1 MKWGL
6 TNMTGILT
14 AILSFIVLTGVAF
27 LLSNDKKNINWKAVG
42 ILFAGQLVTAFVMLN
57 TSFGQKAL
65 KAVADFFAKLMTF
78 GAEGINFV
86 FGGFA
91 YTEGTVPFLVNVL
104 MLIVFTS
111 TLLSVL
117 TYLRVLPLLI
127 KYVGGF
133 IAKIT
138 GLPVVESFSTVASS
152 VFGDTGALIAV
163 KNHIPKMDKNRL
175 FIATTASMTSVSA
188 SILGAYM
195 TMLPAEYVLVALPL
209 NIMSGLLLA
218 SMVAPAKKVEG
229 EKIEIK
235 DMVTDKSIFEAI
247 GNGALDGLK
256 VAGIVGAML
265 IAYVSL
271 IAMINAML
279 MGSIGTDLTSIMGY
293 VLAPVAWLMGVPA
306 NEIVTAGGVMG
317 TKIVSNEFVAMLGFT
332 ELIPTLSAKTV
343 AVVSAFLIS
352 FANFSSIGI
361 ILGTVQA
368 IDAKQAGVVAKFG
381 LKMLLVAT
389 MASVFTATVVGLFI

>member
-1 MKWGL
+1 
-6 TNMTGILT
+6 MTGLLT
-14 AILSFIVLTGVAF
+14 AVLSFVVLIGLAF
-27 LLSNDKKNINWKAVG
+27 LMSNDKKNINYRAVV
-42 ILFAGQLVTAFVMLN
+42 ILFVGQLITGFVMLN

-65 KAVADFFAKLMTF
+65 TAVANFFAKLMTF
-78 GAEGINFV
+78 GNEGINFV

-91 YTEGTVPFLVNVL
+91 FTDGSVPFLISVL

-117 TYLRVLPLLI
+117 TYLRVLPVLI

-133 IAKIT
+133 ISKIT

-188 SILGAYM
+188 SILASYM
-195 TMLPAEYVLVALPL
+195 AMIPAEYVLVALPL

-218 SMVAPAKKVEG
+218 SMVAPAKKVQG
-229 EKIEIK
+229 EKVEIK

-247 GNGALDGLK
+247 GNGAIDGLK

-265 IAYVSL
+265 IAYVAL
-271 IAMINAML
+271 IAMINYGL
-279 MGSIGTDLTSIMGY
+279 NGLVGVDLTTILGY

-306 NEIVTAGGVMG
+306 HEMVQAGGVMG
-317 TKIVSNEFVAMLGFT
+317 TKIVSNEFVAMLSFKDM
-332 ELIPTLSAKTV
+332 IPVLSAKTV
-343 AVVSAFLIS
+343 GVVSAFLIS

-368 IDAKQAGVVAKFG
+368 IDSKQSGIVAKFG

-389 MASVFTATVVGLFI
+389 MASILTATVVGLFI